1 MSVSKASWQS
11 NKPHF
16 STPWETVCIPTWDTS
31 FSGIGTRSVRSPS
44 AIVVGKPTY
53 PFGRP
58 DLDLVL
64 DAAGMVVALSGEAL
78 RILTI
83 GYEYIERGGR
93 NRRVHASTLIQGGV
107 FAHCRNPL
115 YVGNILLAIG
125 IALVVNS
132 LVFYVAVLPLV
143 ALAYRSIVAAE
154 EDFLRQKFGDAYVQY
169 CRRVNRW
176 VPRWKGWP
184 QSTANM
190 TFNWRRVLVKEY
202 NTIFVATLTL
212 AAVKIWA
219 DYRVQGA
226 ATLPSPTVLG
236 TALLLW
242 VSVYVAVRFLKKSE
256 LITP

>member
-1 MSVSKASWQS
+1 MRIDMGNFFFRYRNA
-11 NKPHF
+11 
-16 STPWETVCIPTWDTS
+16 
-31 FSGIGTRSVRSPS
+31 IGPFAFLA
-44 AIVVGKPTY
+44 AIVVGEPTY

-58 DLDLVL
+58 DLDLML
-64 DAAGMVVALSGEAL
+64 DAAGVVVALAGEAL

-115 YVGNILLAIG
+115 YVGNLLLAIG

-132 LVFYVAVLPLV
+132 IVFYVAVLPLV
-143 ALAYRSIVAAE
+143 ALVYLSIVAAE
-154 EDFLRQKFGDAYVQY
+154 EDFLRATFGNEYVAY

-176 VPRWKGWP
+176 VPRWKGWR

-236 TALLLW
+236 AAFVFW